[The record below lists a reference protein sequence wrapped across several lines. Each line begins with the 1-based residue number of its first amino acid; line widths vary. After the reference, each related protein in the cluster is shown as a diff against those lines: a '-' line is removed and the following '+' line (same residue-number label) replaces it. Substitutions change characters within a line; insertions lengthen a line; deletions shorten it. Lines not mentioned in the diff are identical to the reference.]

1 MGAVKLPEK
10 NPPMSPSSD
19 NYSRDLP
26 GWILSSQVTALVLFD
41 RDLTIVYMNAAAE
54 MLLSVSA
61 RMVLVGQPMDQ
72 LLRCPQDVML
82 QHLRTV
88 TESNQPL
95 TQPLTERE
103 IILSLPDGHSITV
116 DCTLVPVDSDQRQGM
131 VLAEIRRVDRQLR
144 LTREEQLISQNLAT
158 RDLIRGLAH
167 EIKNPL
173 GGVRGAAQL
182 LAMEL
187 EDTELGEYTNIIVEE
202 VDRLKSL
209 VDQMLGSRQLPV
221 MRSVNIH
228 HILERVCTII
238 EADPEH
244 GAVLQRDY
252 DPSIPDLQG
261 DADQLIQAILNIVQN
276 AVQATG
282 GKGHILLQTRVLRQF
297 TLANKRHRLVAQ
309 LNIIDDG
316 PGIPP
321 EIQERV
327 FYPMVSGK
335 SEGTG
340 LGLSL
345 AQSLI
350 NRHGGLIEFTSEPGK
365 TVFTLYLPLEN
376 NL

>member
-1 MGAVKLPEK
+1 M
-10 NPPMSPSSD
+10 PSSHGLP
-19 NYSRDLP
+19 RDLAN
-26 GWILSSQVTALVLFD
+26 WILSSQVTALVLFD
-41 RDLTIVYMNAAAE
+41 HNLHILYMNAAAE
-54 MLLSVSA
+54 MLLSVSS
-61 RMVLVGQPMDQ
+61 RMVLGQPMDH
-72 LLRCPQDVML
+72 LLRCPQDPL
-82 QHLRTV
+82 AQHIKTV
-88 TESNQPL
+88 TQSN
-95 TQPLTERE
+95 QPLTERE
-103 IILSLPDGHSITV
+103 VVLTLPDGQAITV
-116 DCTLVPVDSDQRQGM
+116 DCALVPVESDEHQGM
-131 VLAEIRRVDRQLR
+131 VLAEIKRVDRQLR

-187 EDTELGEYTNIIVEE
+187 EGTELAEYTSIIIEE

-221 MRSVNIH
+221 KRSINIH
-228 HILERVCTII
+228 HILERVCSII
-238 EADPEH
+238 EADPSH
-244 GAVLQRDY
+244 GTVIQRDY

-282 GKGHILLQTRVLRQF
+282 SEGHILLQTRILRQF
-297 TLANKRHRLVAQ
+297 TLANTRHRLVVQ
-309 LNIIDDG
+309 LNIVDDG
-316 PGIPP
+316 PGIPVDL
-321 EIQERV
+321 QERV

-365 TVFTLYLPLEN
+365 TVFTIYLPLEDS
-376 NL
+376 L

>member
-61 RMVLVGQPMDQ
+61 RMVLGQPMDQ

-95 TQPLTERE
+95 TERE

-116 DCTLVPVDSDQRQGM
+116 DCTLVPVDNDQRQGM

>member
-1 MGAVKLPEK
+1 
-10 NPPMSPSSD
+10 MSNLSNTFPG
-19 NYSRDLP
+19 DLANTV
-26 GWILSSQVTALVLFD
+26 LSHQVTSLVLFD
-41 RDLTIVYMNAAAE
+41 HELNVRYMNAAAE

-61 RMVLVGQPMDQ
+61 RMVLGKPMDQ
-72 LLRCPQDVML
+72 LLRCPQDVMT
-82 QHLRTV
+82 QHLVTV
-88 TESNQPL
+88 IESNQPL
-95 TQPLTERE
+95 SERE
-103 IILSLPDGHSITV
+103 ITLLLPDGRSITV
-116 DCTLVPVDSDQRQGM
+116 DCTLVPVEMEEQPGM
-131 VLAEIRRVDRQLR
+131 ALAEIRRVDRQLR

-187 EDTELGEYTNIIVEE
+187 EDTDLAEYTRIIIEE

-221 MRSVNIH
+221 MRKINIH
-228 HILERVCTII
+228 HILERVRTII
-238 EADPEH
+238 AADPEH
-244 GAVLQRDY
+244 GVVLQRDY

-261 DADQLIQAILNIVQN
+261 DADQLIQAVLNIVQN

-282 GKGHILLQTRVLRQF
+282 GKGQILLQTRILRQF
-297 TLANKRHRLVAQ
+297 TLVSIRHRLVVQ
-309 LNIIDDG
+309 INIIDDG
-316 PGIPP
+316 PGIP
-321 EIQERV
+321 EELQERV
-327 FYPMVSGK
+327 FYPMVTGK

-350 NRHGGLIEFTSEPGK
+350 NRHGGLIEFTSKPGK
-365 TVFTLYLPLEN
+365 TVFTIYLPLEQ

>member
-1 MGAVKLPEK
+1 MNTL
-10 NPPMSPSSD
+10 SD
-19 NYSRDLP
+19 EFSADMAN
-26 GWILSSQVTALVLFD
+26 WILSNQVTALVLFD
-41 RDLTIVYMNAAAE
+41 RDLTIQYMNSAAE

-61 RMVLVGQPMDQ
+61 RMVLGQPMDQ
-72 LLRCPQDVML
+72 LLRCSKDVMT
-82 QHLRTV
+82 QHLKTV

-95 TQPLTERE
+95 TERE
-103 IILSLPDGHSITV
+103 IALTLPDGHGITV
-116 DCTLVPVDSDQRQGM
+116 DCTLVPVEIEQRPGM

-187 EDTELGEYTNIIVEE
+187 EGNELQEYTAIIIEE

-221 MRSVNIH
+221 MCNINIH
-228 HILERVCTII
+228 HILERVCTIVA
-238 EADPEH
+238 ADPEH
-244 GAVLQRDY
+244 EVVIERDY
-252 DPSIPDLQG
+252 DPSIPDIQG
-261 DADQLIQAILNIVQN
+261 DADQLIQALLNILQN
-276 AVQATG
+276 AVQATA
-282 GKGHILLQTRVLRQF
+282 GKGHILLQTRILRQF
-297 TLANKRHRLVAQ
+297 TLASTRHRLVAQ
-309 LNIIDDG
+309 INIVDDG
-316 PGIPP
+316 PGIP
-321 EIQERV
+321 EELQERV
-327 FYPMVSGK
+327 FYPMVTGK

-350 NRHGGLIEFTSEPGK
+350 NRHGGLIEFTSRPGK
-365 TVFTLYLPLEN
+365 TVFTIYLPLEN
-376 NL
+376 NR

>member
-1 MGAVKLPEK
+1 MKTPA
-10 NPPMSPSSD
+10 D
-19 NYSRDLP
+19 NCPGDLANL
-26 GWILSSQVTALVLFD
+26 ILSSQATALILFD
-41 RDLTIVYMNAAAE
+41 QAMTVQYLNAAAE

-61 RMVLVGQPMDQ
+61 RMVLGQPMDH
-72 LLRCPQDVML
+72 LLRCPQDIMA
-82 QHLRTV
+82 QHMNTV
-88 TESNQPL
+88 IRSN
-95 TQPLTERE
+95 QPLTERE
-103 IILSLPDGHSITV
+103 VVLSLSDGRSITV
-116 DCTLVPVDSDQRQGM
+116 DCTLVPVEGGEQPNM

-187 EDTELGEYTNIIVEE
+187 KDGELEEYTRIIVEE

-221 MRSVNIH
+221 LRKVNIH
-228 HILERVCTII
+228 HVLERVCTIVA
-238 EADPEH
+238 ADPEH
-244 GAVLQRDY
+244 GIVLERDY
-252 DPSIPDLQG
+252 DPSIPDLEG
-261 DADQLIQAILNIVQN
+261 DVDQLIQALLNIVQN
-276 AVQATG
+276 AIQATY
-282 GKGHILLQTRVLRQF
+282 GKGRIQLQTRVLRQF
-297 TLANKRHRLVAQ
+297 TLANTRHRLVAQ
-309 LNIIDDG
+309 INIIDNG
-316 PGIPP
+316 PGIP
-321 EIQERV
+321 EELQERV

-350 NRHGGLIEFTSEPGK
+350 NRHGGLIEFTSEPGN
-365 TVFTLYLPLEN
+365 TVFTIYLPLEQE
-376 NL
+376 L

>member
-1 MGAVKLPEK
+1 MYSKPSNSLPGELLGAV
-10 NPPMSPSSD
+10 
-19 NYSRDLP
+19 
-26 GWILSSQVTALVLFD
+26 LSSQATSLVLFD
-41 RDLTIVYMNAAAE
+41 HQLNIRYMNAAAE

-61 RMVLVGQPMDQ
+61 RMVLRKPMDQ
-72 LLRCPQDVML
+72 LLRCPEDVMA
-82 QHLRTV
+82 QHLATV
-88 TESNQPL
+88 IETNQPL
-95 TQPLTERE
+95 SERE
-103 IILSLPDGHSITV
+103 VMLLLPDGHSITV
-116 DCTLVPVDSDQRQGM
+116 DCTLVPVEIEERPGM

-144 LTREEQLISQNLAT
+144 LTREERLISQNLAT

-187 EDTELGEYTNIIVEE
+187 EDSDLAEYTRIIIEE

-221 MRSVNIH
+221 MRAVNIH

-238 EADPEH
+238 AADPEH
-244 GAVLQRDY
+244 GVALERDY
-252 DPSIPDLQG
+252 DPSIPDLRG
-261 DADQLIQAILNIVQN
+261 DTDQLIQAVLNIVQN

-282 GKGHILLQTRVLRQF
+282 GKGKLLLQTRILRQF
-297 TLANKRHRLVAQ
+297 TLVSVRHRLVVQ
-309 LNIIDDG
+309 INIVDDG
-316 PGIPP
+316 PGIP
-321 EIQERV
+321 EELQERV
-327 FYPMVSGK
+327 FYPMVTGK

-365 TVFTLYLPLEN
+365 TVFTIYLPLEQ

>member
-1 MGAVKLPEK
+1 MHNTLPSNCSGELANAV
-10 NPPMSPSSD
+10 
-19 NYSRDLP
+19 
-26 GWILSSQVTALVLFD
+26 LSNQVTSLVLFD
-41 RDLTIVYMNAAAE
+41 HELNVQYMNAAAE

-61 RMVLVGQPMDQ
+61 RMVLGKPMDQ
-72 LLRCPQDVML
+72 LLRCPQDVMT
-82 QHLRTV
+82 QHLVTV
-88 TESNQPL
+88 IESNQPL
-95 TQPLTERE
+95 SERE
-103 IILSLPDGHSITV
+103 VALLLPDGRSITV
-116 DCTLVPVDSDQRQGM
+116 DCTLMPVEIEEQPGM
-131 VLAEIRRVDRQLR
+131 ALAEIRRVDRQLR

-187 EDTELGEYTNIIVEE
+187 EGSDLAEYTRIIIEE

-209 VDQMLGSRQLPV
+209 VDQMLGSRRLPV
-221 MRSVNIH
+221 MRKVNIH

-238 EADPEH
+238 VADPEH
-244 GAVLQRDY
+244 SVALERDY

-261 DADQLIQAILNIVQN
+261 DADQLIQAVLNIVQN
-276 AVQATG
+276 AVQATE
-282 GKGHILLQTRVLRQF
+282 GKGNLLLQTRILRQF
-297 TLANKRHRLVAQ
+297 TLVSVRHRLVVQ
-309 LNIIDDG
+309 INIIDDG
-316 PGIPP
+316 PGIP
-321 EIQERV
+321 EELQERV
-327 FYPMVSGK
+327 FYPMVTGK
-335 SEGTG
+335 AEGTG

-365 TVFTLYLPLEN
+365 TVFTIYLPLEQ

>member
-1 MGAVKLPEK
+1 MHSKLPKHISAGLE
-10 NPPMSPSSD
+10 N
-19 NYSRDLP
+19 L
-26 GWILSSQVTALVLFD
+26 ILSNQVTALVLFD
-41 RDLTIVYMNAAAE
+41 QQLTVRYMNAAAE

-61 RMVLVGQPMDQ
+61 RMVVGQPMDQ
-72 LLRCPQDVML
+72 LLRCPQDIMT
-82 QHLRTV
+82 QHLKTV
-88 TESNQPL
+88 TKSY
-95 TQPLTERE
+95 QPLTERE
-103 IILSLPDGHSITV
+103 VVLTLPDGHSITV
-116 DCTLVPVDSDQRQGM
+116 DCTLAPIENEEQPNM

-144 LTREEQLISQNLAT
+144 LTREEQLISQNLAA

-187 EDTELGEYTNIIVEE
+187 EGSALEEHTRIIIEE

-221 MRSVNIH
+221 MRSINIH
-228 HILERVCTII
+228 HVLERVCTII
-238 EADPEH
+238 AADPEH
-244 GAVLQRDY
+244 GVALERDY

-261 DADQLIQAILNIVQN
+261 DVDQLIQALLNIVQN
-276 AVQATG
+276 ALQATA
-282 GKGHILLQTRVLRQF
+282 GKGRIQLQTRILRQF
-297 TLANKRHRLVAQ
+297 TLASTRHRLVAQ
-309 LNIIDDG
+309 INIIDNG
-316 PGIPP
+316 SGIPD
-321 EIQERV
+321 ELQERV

-365 TVFTLYLPLEN
+365 TVFTIYLPLE
-376 NL
+376 

>member
-1 MGAVKLPEK
+1 
-10 NPPMSPSSD
+10 MSPSSD

-61 RMVLVGQPMDQ
+61 RMVLGQPMDQ

-95 TQPLTERE
+95 TERE

-116 DCTLVPVDSDQRQGM
+116 DCTLVPVDNDQRQGM

>member
-1 MGAVKLPEK
+1 M
-10 NPPMSPSSD
+10 PSMMNTTPQAAAD
-19 NYSRDLP
+19 RLAAA
-26 GWILSSQVTALVLFD
+26 ILSHQVTSLILFD
-41 RDLTIVYMNAAAE
+41 QDLKILYMNPAAE

-61 RMVLVGQPMDQ
+61 RMVQGQSMAQ
-72 LLRCPQDVML
+72 VMRCSRDVFD
-82 QHLRTV
+82 QHLNSV
-88 TESNQPL
+88 IDSNQPV
-95 TQPLTERE
+95 TERG
-103 IILSLPDGHSITV
+103 ISLSPPDGHSITV
-116 DCTLVPVDSDQRQGM
+116 DCTLVPVELEDGQTC

-144 LTREEQLISQNLAT
+144 MTREEQLISQNLAT

-187 EDTELGEYTNIIVEE
+187 PEDSELGDYTRIILEE

-228 HILERVCTII
+228 HILERVCTIV
-238 EADPEH
+238 ASDPEH
-244 GAVLQRDY
+244 SVRVERDY
-252 DPSIPDLQG
+252 DPSIPELQG
-261 DADQLIQAILNIVQN
+261 DEGQLIQAILNIVQN
-276 AVQATG
+276 AVQATEEG
-282 GKGHILLQTRVLRQF
+282 GSVLLQTRVLRQF
-297 TLANKRHRLVAQ
+297 TLASVRHRLVLQ
-309 LNIIDDG
+309 LNIVDDG

-321 EIQERV
+321 ELQERV

-345 AQSLI
+345 AQSMI
-350 NRHGGLIEFTSEPGK
+350 NRHGGLIEFTSKPGR
-365 TVFTLYLPLEN
+365 TVFTIYLPLEQN
-376 NL
+376 HD